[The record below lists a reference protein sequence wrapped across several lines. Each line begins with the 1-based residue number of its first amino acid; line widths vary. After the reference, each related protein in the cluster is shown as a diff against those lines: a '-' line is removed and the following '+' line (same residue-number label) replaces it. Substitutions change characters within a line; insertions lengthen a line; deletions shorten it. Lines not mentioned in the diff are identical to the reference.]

1 MSLVAEEG
9 GNGVPEGRVVPGA
22 TMSHMIRIGVRELK
36 QRASEW
42 LRRVEAGETLEVASR
57 GRPVALLVPIPKG
70 DVLDRLEVEGQLRRA
85 KGDLLSL
92 GPPLPPK
99 PGEPLLSKILEEMRA
114 EER

>member
-1 MSLVAEEG
+1 ML
-9 GNGVPEGRVVPGA
+9 
-22 TMSHMIRIGVRELK
+22 RIGVRELK

-70 DVLDRLEVEGQLRRA
+70 GVLDSLEAEGSLSRA
-85 KGDLLSL
+85 QGDLLSL
-92 GPPLPPK
+92 GSALPPQRGVPLP
-99 PGEPLLSKILEEMRA
+99 SRILEELRA

>member
-1 MSLVAEEG
+1 
-9 GNGVPEGRVVPGA
+9 
-22 TMSHMIRIGVRELK
+22 MIRIGVRELK

-70 DVLDRLEVEGQLRRA
+70 DEIAKLKAAGRLAPARE
-85 KGDLLSL
+85 DLLSL
-92 GPPLPPK
+92 GPPVRPRPGAPLPSS
-99 PGEPLLSKILEEMRA
+99 LLETLRA